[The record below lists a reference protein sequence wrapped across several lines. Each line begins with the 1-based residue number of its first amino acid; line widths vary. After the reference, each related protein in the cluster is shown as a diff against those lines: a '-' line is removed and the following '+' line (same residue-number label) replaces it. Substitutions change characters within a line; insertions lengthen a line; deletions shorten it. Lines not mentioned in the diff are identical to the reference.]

1 MRRIIDILAA
11 AAALAVLSPVL
22 IMIALAVMFDSPG
35 GPFYFSPRVGRNGKV
50 FLMWKFRTMA
60 AGAAALGSI
69 TGRNDPR
76 ITRLGNLLR
85 RTKLDELPQFVNVL
99 LGHMTLVG
107 PRPESPDIVARYTP
121 AQRAVLAVKPGITGR
136 VQLDSKE
143 ESEAIPEG
151 VKPEEY
157 YVENL
162 LEPKLLADLE
172 YLRTRTPL
180 TDARIILETAGFVL
194 RNSLF
199 TTRNR

>member
-1 MRRIIDILAA
+1 MRRLIDILAA
-11 AAALAVLSPVL
+11 VVVLLALSPVL
-22 IMIALAVMFDSPG
+22 IVIAIAVVIDSPG
-35 GPFYFSPRVGRNGKV
+35 GPFYFAPRAGRNGEV
-50 FLMWKFRTMA
+50 FLMWKFRTMV
-60 AGAAALGSI
+60 AGAAALGPI

-107 PRPESPDIVARYTP
+107 PRPENPEIVARYTP
-121 AQRAVLAVKPGITGR
+121 DQRAVLAVKPGITGR

-143 ESEAIPEG
+143 ESEEIPEG
-151 VKPEEY
+151 VEPEKY
-157 YVENL
+157 YLENL

-180 TDARIILETAGFVL
+180 TDARIILDTAGFVL

-199 TTRNR
+199 TTRHR